1 MPPRWPVSWVYVGLA
16 SGPARLI
23 SLSSNSVLVLYILP
37 LKCHCLWVRILYW
50 FRAYSSLKCHCLS
63 VLVSCILPL
72 KYHCLGSN
80 SVLVLSYNAIVIV
93 LGRFCTGFVVQCH
106 WYEYPLHAGTLSYST
121 TQRSGQSRRRG
132 TPGFGFKSRREH
144 ADFFVHCLL
153 LFFFFFFPSL
163 SSFLFPPFKP
173 HWPPTRCA
181 LGLPPH

>member
-1 MPPRWPVSWVYVGLA
+1 MYVGLA

-50 FRAYSSLKCHCLS
+50 FRSYSSLKCHCLS

-106 WYEYPLHAGTLSYST
+106 WYDYPLHAYHTLPHSVVVRAEGVES
-121 TQRSGQSRRRG
+121 QDSGSNLGVSVQIFLSI
-132 TPGFGFKSRREH
+132 
-144 ADFFVHCLL
+144 A
-153 LFFFFFFPSL
+153 FFFFSFSFFPSL